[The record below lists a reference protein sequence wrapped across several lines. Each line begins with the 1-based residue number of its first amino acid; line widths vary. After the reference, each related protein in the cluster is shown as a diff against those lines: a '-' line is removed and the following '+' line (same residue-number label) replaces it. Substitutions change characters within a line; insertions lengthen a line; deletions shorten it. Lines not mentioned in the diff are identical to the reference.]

1 MPKQSPVPDELTK
14 PFWDGCNEGR
24 LVLQNCKPC
33 HRLNFPAKTACTQCG
48 SGDNFEWREVKGLG
62 KITGYGV
69 VNDSRIRQLQEQQPF
84 NLAVISLYEDPEILF
99 YSHLPGLP
107 PNEVPIGADVEVF
120 FEDTPATGQ
129 KVPEWL
135 LV

>member
-24 LVLQNCKPC
+24 LVLQSCKPC

-84 NLAVISLYEDPEILF
+84 NLAVISLHEDPEILF

-129 KVPEWL
+129 KVPEWRL
-135 LV
+135 I